1 MHSKILFIKPKLK
14 LSNKIAVVGSSNNLS
29 KGNYASEID
38 SHDEVVR
45 FNRAPVLGYEHIVGS
60 KTTLRVVN
68 NHVFE
73 NKEEIRGYTN
83 QPKDFIKELRGQRIL
98 LYSGS
103 KRPWKQRYKN
113 SHISNK
119 LHKFNYDKL
128 HEIKR
133 CLNFSSDLILTSG
146 EAVSVGLLSAILKK
160 RNIKSIPLLGW
171 QIPIIT
177 DSNHQKAKILNIDK
191 VRIDKYLNDYDV
203 LVVAGFQGVDIDG
216 KITSLGRG
224 GSDTTAVAV
233 AAAVDA
239 DRCDIYTDVDGVY
252 STDPNLEPK
261 AKKINKL
268 AFEEMLEMSST
279 GAKVL
284 HTRSVELAMKN
295 NLTLQVLS
303 SITKQSG
310 TLVVDENKLIEKEI
324 VSGVSFSNNES
335 KLTLSGIADKPGISA
350 TIFGLLANNNIN
362 VDMIVQNTSQ
372 DGVTANIT
380 FTVPNSEIH
389 NAKKILEEN
398 QNLIDFKSIE
408 TDSNI
413 SKISV
418 IGMGMM
424 SQSGVAKK
432 MFTTLADNSINI
444 LAISTSEIK
453 ISVLINKKFTKIA
466 VKSLHEAYNLGN

>member
-1 MHSKILFIKPKLK
+1 MKLVVMK
-14 LSNKIAVVGSSNNLS
+14 FGGTSVGSIDKIKNVANIVENQLKDKKLIVVLSAMSGVTNKMQEYIDEIGSN
-29 KGNYASEID
+29 EI
-38 SHDEVVR
+38 
-45 FNRAPVLGYEHIVGS
+45 I
-60 KTTLRVVN
+60 
-68 NHVFE
+68 E
-73 NKEEIRGYTN
+73 N
-83 QPKDFIKELRGQRIL
+83 
-98 LYSGS
+98 
-103 KRPWKQRYKN
+103 
-113 SHISNK
+113 
-119 LHKFNYDKL
+119 
-128 HEIKR
+128 
-133 CLNFSSDLILTSG
+133 DLILTSG

-160 RNIKSIPLLGW
+160 RNIKSVPLLGW

-191 VRIDKYLNDYDV
+191 NRIDQFLKDYDV
-203 LVVAGFQGVDIDG
+203 IVVAGFQGVDMDG
-216 KITSLGRG
+216 NITSLGRG

-252 STDPNLEPK
+252 TTDPNLETK

-303 SITKQSG
+303 SITKEDG

-324 VSGVSFSNNES
+324 VSGVSYSNNES

-372 DGVTANIT
+372 DGITANIT
-380 FTVPNSEIH
+380 FTVTNTEIN
-389 NAKKILEEN
+389 NAKKLLEEN
-398 QNLIDFKSIE
+398 QNLINFKSIE
-408 TDSNI
+408 TDTNI

-432 MFTTLADNSINI
+432 MFTTLAENSINI

-453 ISVLINKKFTKIA
+453 ISVLIDKKFTKIA
-466 VKSLHEAYNLGN
+466 VKSLHEAYKLSN

>member
-1 MHSKILFIKPKLK
+1 MKLVVMK
-14 LSNKIAVVGSSNNLS
+14 FGGTSVGSIDKINNVANIVEKQLNDKKLIVVLSAMSGVTNKMQEYIDEIESN
-29 KGNYASEID
+29 EI
-38 SHDEVVR
+38 
-45 FNRAPVLGYEHIVGS
+45 I
-60 KTTLRVVN
+60 
-68 NHVFE
+68 E
-73 NKEEIRGYTN
+73 N
-83 QPKDFIKELRGQRIL
+83 
-98 LYSGS
+98 
-103 KRPWKQRYKN
+103 
-113 SHISNK
+113 
-119 LHKFNYDKL
+119 
-128 HEIKR
+128 
-133 CLNFSSDLILTSG
+133 DLILTSG

-191 VRIDKYLNDYDV
+191 VRIDKYLIDYDV
-203 LVVAGFQGVDIDG
+203 LVVAGFQGIDIDG
-216 KITSLGRG
+216 NITSLGRG

-398 QNLIDFKSIE
+398 QNSIDFKSIE

>member
-1 MHSKILFIKPKLK
+1 MKLIVMK
-14 LSNKIAVVGSSNNLS
+14 FGGTSVGSIDKINNVANIVEKQLNDKKLIVVLSAMSGVTNKMQEYIDEIESN
-29 KGNYASEID
+29 EI
-38 SHDEVVR
+38 
-45 FNRAPVLGYEHIVGS
+45 I
-60 KTTLRVVN
+60 
-68 NHVFE
+68 E
-73 NKEEIRGYTN
+73 N
-83 QPKDFIKELRGQRIL
+83 
-98 LYSGS
+98 
-103 KRPWKQRYKN
+103 
-113 SHISNK
+113 
-119 LHKFNYDKL
+119 
-128 HEIKR
+128 
-133 CLNFSSDLILTSG
+133 DLILTSG

-203 LVVAGFQGVDIDG
+203 LVVAGFQGIDIDG

-380 FTVPNSEIH
+380 FTVPNVEIY

-408 TDSNI
+408 TNSNI

>member
-1 MHSKILFIKPKLK
+1 MKFGGTS
-14 LSNKIAVVGSSNNLS
+14 VGSIEKINNVANIVEKQLIDKKLIVVLSAMSGVTNKMQEYIDEIESN
-29 KGNYASEID
+29 EI
-38 SHDEVVR
+38 
-45 FNRAPVLGYEHIVGS
+45 I
-60 KTTLRVVN
+60 
-68 NHVFE
+68 E
-73 NKEEIRGYTN
+73 N
-83 QPKDFIKELRGQRIL
+83 
-98 LYSGS
+98 
-103 KRPWKQRYKN
+103 
-113 SHISNK
+113 
-119 LHKFNYDKL
+119 
-128 HEIKR
+128 
-133 CLNFSSDLILTSG
+133 DLILTSG

-191 VRIDKYLNDYDV
+191 VRVDQYLRDYDV
-203 LVVAGFQGVDIDG
+203 IVVAGFQGVDIDG
-216 KITSLGRG
+216 NITSLGRG

-233 AAAVDA
+233 AAAIDA

-252 STDPNLEPK
+252 TTDPNLEPK

-303 SITKQSG
+303 SITKENG

-324 VSGVSFSNNES
+324 VSGVSYSNNES

-380 FTVPNSEIH
+380 FTVPNNEIH
-389 NAKKILEEN
+389 YVKKLLEEN

-408 TDSNI
+408 TDTNI

-453 ISVLINKKFTKIA
+453 ISVLIDKKFTKIA
-466 VKSLHEAYNLGN
+466 VKSLHEAYNLSIKWNQ

>member
-1 MHSKILFIKPKLK
+1 MKLIVMK
-14 LSNKIAVVGSSNNLS
+14 FGGTSVGSIDKINNVANIVEKQLNDKKLIVVLS
-29 KGNYASEID
+29 AMSGVTNEMQKYIDEID
-38 SHDEVVR
+38 SNE
-45 FNRAPVLGYEHIVGS
+45 II
-60 KTTLRVVN
+60 
-68 NHVFE
+68 E
-73 NKEEIRGYTN
+73 N
-83 QPKDFIKELRGQRIL
+83 
-98 LYSGS
+98 
-103 KRPWKQRYKN
+103 
-113 SHISNK
+113 
-119 LHKFNYDKL
+119 
-128 HEIKR
+128 
-133 CLNFSSDLILTSG
+133 DLILTSG

-191 VRIDKYLNDYDV
+191 VRIYKYLNDFDV
-203 LVVAGFQGVDIDG
+203 LVVAGFQGIDIDG

>member
-1 MHSKILFIKPKLK
+1 MKLVVMK
-14 LSNKIAVVGSSNNLS
+14 FGGTSVGSIDKINNVANIVEQQLNDKKLIVILSAMSGVTNKMQEYIDEIESN
-29 KGNYASEID
+29 EI
-38 SHDEVVR
+38 
-45 FNRAPVLGYEHIVGS
+45 I
-60 KTTLRVVN
+60 
-68 NHVFE
+68 E
-73 NKEEIRGYTN
+73 N
-83 QPKDFIKELRGQRIL
+83 
-98 LYSGS
+98 
-103 KRPWKQRYKN
+103 
-113 SHISNK
+113 
-119 LHKFNYDKL
+119 
-128 HEIKR
+128 
-133 CLNFSSDLILTSG
+133 DLILTSG

-466 VKSLHEAYNLGN
+466 VKSLHEAYNLGK

>member
-1 MHSKILFIKPKLK
+1 MKFGGTS
-14 LSNKIAVVGSSNNLS
+14 VGSIDKINNVANIVEKQLNDKKLIVVLSAMSGVTNKMQEYIDEIESN
-29 KGNYASEID
+29 EI
-38 SHDEVVR
+38 
-45 FNRAPVLGYEHIVGS
+45 I
-60 KTTLRVVN
+60 
-68 NHVFE
+68 E
-73 NKEEIRGYTN
+73 N
-83 QPKDFIKELRGQRIL
+83 
-98 LYSGS
+98 
-103 KRPWKQRYKN
+103 
-113 SHISNK
+113 
-119 LHKFNYDKL
+119 
-128 HEIKR
+128 
-133 CLNFSSDLILTSG
+133 DLILTSG

-203 LVVAGFQGVDIDG
+203 LVVAGFQGVDTDG

>member
-1 MHSKILFIKPKLK
+1 MKLVVMK
-14 LSNKIAVVGSSNNLS
+14 FGGTSVGSIDKINNVANIVEKQLKDKKLIVVLSAMSGVTNKMQEYIDEIQSNES
-29 KGNYASEID
+29 I
-38 SHDEVVR
+38 
-45 FNRAPVLGYEHIVGS
+45 
-60 KTTLRVVN
+60 
-68 NHVFE
+68 E
-73 NKEEIRGYTN
+73 N
-83 QPKDFIKELRGQRIL
+83 
-98 LYSGS
+98 
-103 KRPWKQRYKN
+103 
-113 SHISNK
+113 
-119 LHKFNYDKL
+119 
-128 HEIKR
+128 
-133 CLNFSSDLILTSG
+133 DLILTSG

-160 RNIKSIPLLGW
+160 RNIKSVPLLGW

-191 VRIDKYLNDYDV
+191 VRIDQFLKDNDV
-203 LVVAGFQGVDIDG
+203 IVVAGFQGIDIDRN
-216 KITSLGRG
+216 ITSLGRG
-224 GSDTTAVAV
+224 GSDTTAVAI
-233 AAAVDA
+233 ASAVDA

-252 STDPNLEPK
+252 TTDPNLESK

-303 SITKQSG
+303 SITKENG

-324 VSGVSFSNNES
+324 VSGVSYSNNES

-372 DGVTANIT
+372 DGITANIT

-389 NAKKILEEN
+389 NAKRLLEEN
-398 QNLIDFKSIE
+398 KTLIEFKSIE
-408 TDSNI
+408 NNTNI

-453 ISVLINKKFTKIA
+453 ISVLIEKKFTKIA
-466 VKSLHEAYNLGN
+466 VKSLHEAYNLSS

>member
-1 MHSKILFIKPKLK
+1 MKLVVMK
-14 LSNKIAVVGSSNNLS
+14 FGGTSVGSIDKINNVANIVQKQLNDKKLIVVLS
-29 KGNYASEID
+29 AM
-38 SHDEVVR
+38 
-45 FNRAPVLGYEHIVGS
+45 
-60 KTTLRVVN
+60 
-68 NHVFE
+68 
-73 NKEEIRGYTN
+73 
-83 QPKDFIKELRGQRIL
+83 
-98 LYSGS
+98 SGVT
-103 KRPWKQRYKN
+103 
-113 SHISNK
+113 NK
-119 LHKFNYDKL
+119 LQEYID
-128 HEIKR
+128 EIES
-133 CLNFSSDLILTSG
+133 NEIIENDLILTSG

-160 RNIKSIPLLGW
+160 RNIKSVSLLGW

-191 VRIDKYLNDYDV
+191 ARIDQYLKDYDV
-203 LVVAGFQGVDIDG
+203 IVVAGFQGVDIDG
-216 KITSLGRG
+216 NITSLGRG
-224 GSDTTAVAV
+224 GSDTTAVAI

-252 STDPNLEPK
+252 TTDPNMEPK

-295 NLTLQVLS
+295 NLTLQVVS
-303 SITKQSG
+303 SITKERG
-310 TLVVDENKLIEKEI
+310 TFIIDEDKLIEKEI
-324 VSGVSFSNNES
+324 VSGVSYSNNES
-335 KLTLSGIADKPGISA
+335 KITLSGISDKPGISA

-380 FTVPNSEIH
+380 FTVPNSDIH
-389 NAKKILEEN
+389 ITKKLLEKN
-398 QNLIDFKSIE
+398 QNLINFKSIE
-408 TDSNI
+408 TDTNI

-432 MFTTLADNSINI
+432 MFTTLADVSINI

-453 ISVLINKKFTKIA
+453 ISVLIDKKFTKIA